1 MHVAS
6 AQADSSFPG
15 FVPLSSSLS
24 RAALH
29 EFYAAAGADA
39 PGITGVALAFALLA
53 AGLRPILWV
62 RHDLI
67 DHEAGIPYAPGL
79 VEFGIDPA
87 RLIFVRARDAQAAL
101 QAGLDGARCVALGAV
116 VIEIQGEVKALDLTA
131 SRRLAL
137 AAQVSGTPV
146 LLARTVAHPQPS
158 AAETRWLVSS
168 VPSPALAA
176 NAPGHPAFS
185 LSLLRHR
192 SGHPPGEWHLEWNR
206 DRACFEER
214 AANGTTT
221 ARDGCAPPLSLGV
234 VPLSFHRPGNKAA
247 ALPKAACFSKA
258 ACS

>member
-1 MHVAS
+1 MPVAS
-6 AQADSSFPG
+6 PQPG
-15 FVPLSSSLS
+15 TPFRGIAPLSSSLS

-39 PGITGVALAFALLA
+39 PGMTGVALAFALLA
-53 AGLRPILWV
+53 AGVRPMLWV

-67 DHEAGIPYAPGL
+67 DHEAGAPYAPGL
-79 VEFGIDPA
+79 VEFGIDPS
-87 RLIFVRARDAQAAL
+87 RLIFVRARDAPAAL

-116 VIEIQGEVKALDLTA
+116 IIEIQGEAKALDLTA

-146 LLARTVAHPQPS
+146 LLARTVAQPQPS
-158 AAETRWLVSS
+158 AAETRWLVAS

-176 NAPGHPAFS
+176 NAPGRPAFS

-192 SGHPPGEWHLEWNR
+192 SGLAPGEWHLEWNR

-214 AANGTTT
+214 AASGTIATR
-221 ARDGCAPPLSLGV
+221 AGSAAPLSRGV
-234 VPLSFHRPGNKAA
+234 VPLSFDRPDRAGDGAA
-247 ALPKAACFSKA
+247 PFRKTG
-258 ACS
+258 